1 VDVFPIEANT
11 GAQQTLKPAS
21 GGYSLPGIDVNTALL
36 RQGSQLFSGLDNPGE
51 RSQPFPGLDN
61 LGQRSQT
68 FSGLDNPGQGFP
80 PFDSGLADPAG
91 KRRRTESEDRET
103 MRAEE
108 ASSLQATFS
117 DTLAKELE
125 EGPGGA
131 MLREWSERVASRVS
145 SNPPVSHSLSVA
157 GLGAE
162 SLADFGG
169 GEAFPDAW
177 AHRVNAVNPA
187 LNPVD
192 HETGAFEKEQI
203 AAWSAGFV
211 SSANQ
216 DPPNAPLS
224 RGLGDRRLDG
234 EPSAQL
240 GERVTSPFG
249 SVVPNELIELNDP
262 PQDSQVSWT
271 PENSIIEG
279 GLDGLESEPPFGNG
293 GLENQVQDT
302 SKGTN

>member
-1 VDVFPIEANT
+1 M
-11 GAQQTLKPAS
+11 
-21 GGYSLPGIDVNTALL
+21 NTALL

-61 LGQRSQT
+61 LGQRSQQFSGLDDPGPRSQP
-68 FSGLDNPGQGFP
+68 FSGLDNLGQGFP
-80 PFDSGLADPAG
+80 PFDSGPVA
-91 KRRRTESEDRET
+91 KRRRTDNEDQDT
-103 MRAEE
+103 MRSEE
-108 ASSLQATFS
+108 APSLQATFS

-131 MLREWSERVASRVS
+131 MLREWSERFASRVS
-145 SNPPVSHSLSVA
+145 SLPPVSHGLSVT

-177 AHRVNAVNPA
+177 ANRVNTVNPA
-187 LNPVD
+187 LNPVE

-211 SSANQ
+211 SSDNQ
-216 DPPNAPLS
+216 DLPNAPLS
-224 RGLGDRRLDG
+224 WGLGDRRCDG

-240 GERVTSPFG
+240 GERVTGPFG
-249 SVVPNELIELNDP
+249 SNELIELNVP
-262 PQDSQVSWT
+262 PQDAPVSWT
-271 PENSIIEG
+271 PENGIIEG
-279 GLDGLESEPPFGNG
+279 GLDGLESGPPDGQKGGNG
-293 GLENQVQDT
+293 GLENQVQD
-302 SKGTN
+302 SPKGTP